1 MRDVVYTVLM
11 VINSL
16 ALAYMLG
23 ITVIYFLQLLYS
35 GKALS
40 EYVKYLRF
48 SDYRRYIDSGNMIP
62 VSLIVPAY
70 NEETTVTETVKNLLK
85 LNYPEYEIIVV
96 NDGSKDDTL
105 RLLIEHFGMVPIE
118 QPYKRSLSSKPIR
131 TVYRTPLY
139 GNLILLDKEN
149 GGKADALNAGINFSR
164 YPIVVSMDADS
175 VLEKEALVRI
185 VSPFLQDNTVVAVG
199 GVVRIA
205 NGCVIRDGEIKEIR
219 LPRTVLGKLQTVE
232 YLRSFFT
239 GRIGAASM
247 GMLLIISGAF
257 GAFRK
262 DAVLAVGGYTT
273 NCIGEDMELVVKL
286 HRSLRNMGKPYKIGF
301 LPDPICWTQPPENL
315 KDLYKQRKRWQI
327 GLINV
332 LLRHR
337 DMAFN
342 GKYGKAGLLMLPYYW
357 IFEFIGPIFETLG
370 YFVIPLSWWLGI
382 ISWQF
387 TLLFFMLV
395 VMIGLILSLGAIMQ
409 ESYAMRKFPKM
420 SQVFTLAAYAF
431 LDNLGFRQFNT
442 VIRFIGCLKYRK
454 GKHAWGSMKRERF
467 TAGKKE
473 GK

>member
-1 MRDVVYTVLM
+1 MKDVVYVVLM
-11 VINSL
+11 GVNGL
-16 ALAYMLG
+16 ALAYMIG
-23 ITVIYFLQLLYS
+23 ITVMYFLQLLFS
-35 GKALS
+35 GRALN

-48 SDYRRYIDSGNMIP
+48 SDYRRYIDSSNMIP

-70 NEETTVTETVKNLLK
+70 NEQGTVTETVKNLLK

-105 RLLIEHFGMVPIE
+105 KTLVECFGMVPIE
-118 QPYKRSLSSKPIR
+118 QPYKRSVDSKPIR
-131 TVYRTPLY
+131 AIYRTPRHF
-139 GNLILLDKEN
+139 NLIVLDKEN
-149 GGKADALNAGINFSR
+149 GGKSDALNAGINFAR
-164 YPIVVSMDADS
+164 YPVIVSMDADS

-185 VSPFLQDNTVVAVG
+185 VSPFVQDSAVVAVG

-205 NGCVIRDGEIKEIR
+205 NGCIIRDGEIKEIR

-247 GMLLIISGAF
+247 GMLMIISGAF

-262 DAVLAVGGYTT
+262 DAVIAVGGYTT

-286 HRSLRNMGKPYKIGF
+286 HRSLCDNKKKYKIGF

-327 GLINV
+327 GLISV

-370 YFVIPLSWWLGI
+370 YFVIPFSWWLGI
-382 ISWQF
+382 IGWRF
-387 TLLFFMLV
+387 TLLFFLLV
-395 VMIGLILSLGAIMQ
+395 VLIGLILSLGAIMQ

-420 SQVFTLAAYAF
+420 GQVFTLAAYAF
-431 LDNLGFRQFNT
+431 LDNFGFRQFNT
-442 VIRFIGCLKYRK
+442 VIRFIGCVKYRK

-467 TAGKKE
+467 TTDRK
-473 GK
+473 

>member
-1 MRDVVYTVLM
+1 MRDVIYIVLM
-11 VINSL
+11 AINGL
-16 ALAYMLG
+16 ALTYMIG
-23 ITVIYFLQLLYS
+23 ITIIYFLQLLFS

-48 SDYRRYIDSGNMIP
+48 SDYRRYIDSSNMIP

-70 NEETTVTETVKNLLK
+70 NEESTVTETVKNLLK

-96 NDGSKDDTL
+96 NDGSRDDTL
-105 RLLIEHFGMVPIE
+105 KLLIETFGMVPIE
-118 QPYKRSLSSKPIR
+118 QPYRRSIETQPIR
-131 TVYRTPLY
+131 AIYRTPKY
-139 GNLILLDKEN
+139 FNLTVVDKDN
-149 GGKADALNAGINFSR
+149 GGKSDALNAGINLSR
-164 YPIVVSMDADS
+164 YPVVVSMDADS

-185 VSPFLQDNTVVAVG
+185 VSPFVQDNAVIAVG

-205 NGCVIRDGEIKEIR
+205 NGCVIEEGEIKEIR

-239 GRIGAASM
+239 GRIGAAAM
-247 GMLLIISGAF
+247 GMLMIISGAF

-262 DAVLAVGGYTT
+262 DAVIAVGGYTN

-286 HRSLRNMGKPYKIGF
+286 HRNLCDAGKKYKIGF
-301 LPDPICWTQPPENL
+301 LPDPICWTQPPENM

-327 GLINV
+327 GLISV

-342 GKYGKAGLLMLPYYW
+342 GKYGKAGLVMLPYYW

-382 ISWQF
+382 ISWKF

-420 SQVFTLAAYAF
+420 SQVLTLAAYAF
-431 LDNLGFRQFNT
+431 LDNFGFRQFNT
-442 VIRFIGCLKYRK
+442 VLRFIGCVRYRK
-454 GKHAWGSMKRERF
+454 GKHAWGTMRRERF
-467 TAGKKE
+467 TTGGQAR
-473 GK
+473 

>member
-1 MRDVVYTVLM
+1 MRNVIYAILM

-16 ALAYMLG
+16 SLAYMIG
-23 ITVIYFLQLLYS
+23 ITLTYFLQLLYS
-35 GKALS
+35 GKALN

-48 SDYRRYIDSGNMIP
+48 SDYRRYIDSANMIP

-70 NEETTVTETVKNLLK
+70 NEEATVVETVINLLK

-96 NDGSKDDTL
+96 NDGSKDGTL
-105 RLLIEHFGMVPIE
+105 PLLIEKFSLVPIE
-118 QPYKRSLSSKPIR
+118 QPYKKTLESKPVR
-131 TVYRTPLY
+131 AVYRTPLQA
-139 GNLILLDKEN
+139 NLLVVDKEN

-164 YPIVVSMDADS
+164 YPVIVSMDADS

-205 NGCVIRDGEIKEIR
+205 NGCVVEDGEIKEIR
-219 LPRTVLGKLQTVE
+219 LPRTALGKLQTVE

-262 DAVLAVGGYTT
+262 DAVIAVGGYTT
-273 NCIGEDMELVVKL
+273 RCIGEDMELVVKL
-286 HRSLRNMGKPYKIGF
+286 HRGLRNAGKPYRIDF
-301 LPDPICWTQPPENL
+301 LPDPICWTQPPENFR
-315 KDLYKQRKRWQI
+315 DLYRQRKRWQI

-332 LLRHR
+332 LMRHK

-342 GKYGKAGLLMLPYYW
+342 AKYGKTGLLMLPYYW
-357 IFEFIGPIFETLG
+357 IFEFIGPIFETIG

-382 ISWQF
+382 ISWRF
-387 TLLFFMLV
+387 TLLFFLLV
-395 VMIGLILSLGAIMQ
+395 VMVGLVLSLGAILQ

-420 SQVFTLAAYAF
+420 SQVLTLAAYA
-431 LDNLGFRQFNT
+431 LIDNFGFRQFNT
-442 VIRFIGCLKYRK
+442 VIRFIGCLKYRS
-454 GKHAWGSMKRERF
+454 GKNTWGSMKREKF
-467 TAGKKE
+467 ESKK
-473 GK
+473 

>member
-1 MRDVVYTVLM
+1 MRSVIYAVLM

-16 ALAYMLG
+16 SLAYMIG
-23 ITVIYFLQLLYS
+23 ITITYFLQLLYS
-35 GKALS
+35 GKALN

-48 SDYRRYIDSGNMIP
+48 SDYRRYIDSANMIP

-70 NEETTVTETVKNLLK
+70 NEEATVVETVKNLLK

-96 NDGSKDDTL
+96 NDGSRDGTL
-105 RLLIEHFGMVPIE
+105 PLLLERFGMLPIE
-118 QPYKRSLSSKPIR
+118 QPYKRSVDAKPIR
-131 TVYRTPLY
+131 GVYRTPLH
-139 GNLILLDKEN
+139 GNLVVVDKEN

-164 YPIVVSMDADS
+164 YPVIVSMDADS

-205 NGCVIRDGEIKEIR
+205 NGCVIEEGEIREIR
-219 LPRTVLGKLQTVE
+219 LPRTALGKLQTVE

-262 DAVLAVGGYTT
+262 DAVISVGGYTT
-273 NCIGEDMELVVKL
+273 HCIGEDMELVVKL
-286 HRSLRNMGKPYKIGF
+286 HRGLRNAGKPYKIDF

-315 KDLYKQRKRWQI
+315 RDLYKQRKRWQI

-332 LLRHR
+332 LMRHR

-342 GKYGKAGLLMLPYYW
+342 RKYGKAGMLMLPYYW
-357 IFEFIGPIFETLG
+357 IFEFIGPIFETMG

-382 ISWQF
+382 ISWKF

-395 VMIGLILSLGAIMQ
+395 VMVGLILSLGAIMQ

-420 SQVFTLAAYAF
+420 SQILALAFYAF
-431 LDNLGFRQFNT
+431 VDNFGFRQFNT
-442 VIRFIGCLKYRK
+442 VIRFIGCLKYRS
-454 GKHAWGSMKRERF
+454 GKNTWGSMKRERF
-467 TAGKKE
+467 AGNKR
-473 GK
+473 

>member
-1 MRDVVYTVLM
+1 MRNILYAILM

-16 ALAYMLG
+16 SLAYMIG
-23 ITVIYFLQLLYS
+23 ITFTYFIQLIYS
-35 GKALS
+35 GKALG

-48 SDYRRYIDSGNMIP
+48 SDYRRYIDSSNMIP

-70 NEETTVTETVKNLLK
+70 NEEATIIETIKNLLK

-96 NDGSKDDTL
+96 NDGSKDQTL
-105 RLLIEHFGMVPIE
+105 SLLVEKFGMIPIE
-118 QPYKRSLSSKPIR
+118 QPYKKSVPSMPIR
-131 TVYRTPLY
+131 TVYRTSRH
-139 GNLILLDKEN
+139 GNLIVIDKEN

-164 YPIVVSMDADS
+164 YPVVVSMDADS
-175 VLEKEALVRI
+175 VLEKEALIRI
-185 VSPFLQDNTVVAVG
+185 IAPFLQDNSVVAVG
-199 GVVRIA
+199 GVVRISS
-205 NGCVIRDGEIKEIR
+205 GCVIEDGEIKEVQ

-239 GRIGAASM
+239 GRIGAAAM

-262 DAVLAVGGYTT
+262 DAVIAVGGYTT
-273 NCIGEDMELVVKL
+273 HCIGEDMELVVKL
-286 HRSLRNMGKPYKIGF
+286 HRGLRKAGKPYKISF

-342 GKYGKAGLLMLPYYW
+342 PAYGKTGMLMLPYYW
-357 IFEFIGPIFETLG
+357 IFEFIGPLFETMG
-370 YFVIPLSWWLGI
+370 YFVVPLSWWLGI
-382 ISWQF
+382 ISWKF
-387 TLLFFMLV
+387 TLLFFLLV
-395 VMIGLILSLGAIMQ
+395 VMVGLILSLGAIMQ

-420 SQVFTLAAYAF
+420 SQILTLATYAL
-431 LDNLGFRQFNT
+431 LDNFGFRQFNT
-442 VIRFIGCLKYRK
+442 IIRFIGFLKYRK
-454 GKHAWGSMKRERF
+454 GKDTWGTLKR
-467 TAGKKE
+467 KKFASD
-473 GK
+473 K

>member
-1 MRDVVYTVLM
+1 MKQIISVFLM
-11 VINSL
+11 LINALS
-16 ALAYMLG
+16 LAYMIG
-23 ITVIYFLQLLYS
+23 ITITYFLQLLYS
-35 GKALS
+35 GRALN

-48 SDYRRYIDSGNMIP
+48 SDYRRYIDSANMIP

-70 NEETTVTETVKNLLK
+70 NEEATVVETVRNLLK

-96 NDGSKDDTL
+96 NDGSKDRTL
-105 RLLIEHFGMVPIE
+105 ELLMETYAMVAIE
-118 QPYKRSLSSKPIR
+118 QPFQRSVECKPIR
-131 TVYRTPLY
+131 RVYRSPLHD
-139 GNLILLDKEN
+139 NLIVIDKEN

-164 YPIVVSMDADS
+164 YPVIVSMDADS

-185 VSPFLQDNTVVAVG
+185 VSPFLQDHTVVAVG

-219 LPRTVLGKLQTVE
+219 LPRSALGKLQTVE

-262 DAVLAVGGYTT
+262 DAVIAVGGYTT
-273 NCIGEDMELVVKL
+273 HCIGEDMELVVKL
-286 HRSLRNMGKPYKIGF
+286 HRHLRDTGKPYRIDF

-315 KDLYKQRKRWQI
+315 RDLYKQRKRWQI

-332 LLRHR
+332 LIRHR

-342 GKYGKAGLLMLPYYW
+342 AKYGKTGLLMLPYYW
-357 IFEFIGPIFETLG
+357 IFEFIGPVFETMG
-370 YFVIPLSWWLGI
+370 YITIPLSWWLNI
-382 ISWQF
+382 ISWKF
-387 TLLFFMLV
+387 ALLFFLLV
-395 VMIGLILSLGAIMQ
+395 VMVGLILSLGAILQ

-420 SQVFTLAAYAF
+420 SQILTLAAYA
-431 LDNLGFRQFNT
+431 LVDNLGFRQFNT
-442 VIRFIGCLKYRK
+442 IIRFIGCLKYRS
-454 GKHAWGSMKRERF
+454 GKNTWGSMNR
-467 TAGKKE
+467 KKFS
-473 GK
+473 GAAK

>member
-1 MRDVVYTVLM
+1 MRNVIYAILM
-11 VINSL
+11 AINSIS
-16 ALAYMLG
+16 LAYMIG
-23 ITVIYFLQLLYS
+23 ITLTYFIQLIYS
-35 GKALS
+35 GKALG

-70 NEETTVTETVKNLLK
+70 NEELTITETIKNLLK
-85 LNYPEYEIIVV
+85 LNYPEYEIIVI
-96 NDGSKDDTL
+96 NDGSKDRTL
-105 RLLIEHFGMVPIE
+105 SMLVERFGMIPIE
-118 QPYKRSLSSKPIR
+118 QPFKRSVECKPIR
-131 TVYRTPLY
+131 TVYRTAQHA
-139 GNLILLDKEN
+139 NLIVVDKEN

-164 YPIVVSMDADS
+164 YPVVVSMDADS
-175 VLEKEALVRI
+175 VLEKDALIRI

-199 GVVRIA
+199 GVVRISS
-205 NGCVIRDGEIKEIR
+205 GCVVEDGEIKEIR
-219 LPRTVLGKLQTVE
+219 LPKTMLGKLQTVE

-262 DAVLAVGGYTT
+262 DAIVSVGGYTT
-273 NCIGEDMELVVKL
+273 HCIGEDMELVVKL
-286 HRSLRNMGKPYKIGF
+286 HRGFRNAGKPYKIYF

-342 GKYGKAGLLMLPYYW
+342 PKYGKTGLLMLPYYW
-357 IFEFIGPIFETLG
+357 IFEFIGPLFETLG
-370 YFVIPLSWWLGI
+370 YFVVPLSWWLGI
-382 ISWQF
+382 ISWKF
-387 TLLFFMLV
+387 TLLFFLLV
-395 VMIGLILSLGAIMQ
+395 VLVGLILSLGAIMQ

-420 SQVFTLAAYAF
+420 SQILTLATYAF
-431 LDNLGFRQFNT
+431 IDNFGFRQFNT
-442 VIRFIGCLKYRK
+442 IIRFIGCIKYRS
-454 GKHAWGSMKRERF
+454 GKDTWGSMKREKF
-467 TAGKKE
+467 TTEKK
-473 GK
+473 

>member
-1 MRDVVYTVLM
+1 MRSVLYAVLM
-11 VINSL
+11 VINSISL
-16 ALAYMLG
+16 IYMIG
-23 ITVIYFLQLLYS
+23 ITITYFLHLLYS

-48 SDYRRYIDSGNMIP
+48 SDYRRYIDSANMIP

-70 NEETTVTETVKNLLK
+70 NEEATIVETVQNLLK

-96 NDGSKDDTL
+96 NDGSKDGTL
-105 RLLIEHFGMVPIE
+105 PMLLEKFNMIPIE
-118 QPYKRSLSSKPIR
+118 QPFRRLVDSMPIQR
-131 TVYRTPLY
+131 VYRTPLHE
-139 GNLILLDKEN
+139 NLIVVDKEN

-164 YPIVVSMDADS
+164 YPVFVSMDADS

-185 VSPFLQDNTVVAVG
+185 MAPFLQDSTVVAVG

-205 NGCVIRDGEIKEIR
+205 NGCVIEEGEIKEVR
-219 LPRTVLGKLQTVE
+219 LPRSALGKLQTVE

-262 DAVLAVGGYTT
+262 DAVIAVGGYTT
-273 NCIGEDMELVVKL
+273 RCIGEDMELVVKL
-286 HRSLRNMGKPYKIGF
+286 HRSLRDANKPYKIEF

-315 KDLYKQRKRWQI
+315 RDLYKQRKRWQI

-332 LLRHR
+332 LIRHR

-342 GKYGKAGLLMLPYYW
+342 RRYGRTGMVMLPYYW
-357 IFEFIGPIFETLG
+357 IFEFIGPIFETMG
-370 YFVIPLSWWLGI
+370 YFVIPLSWALGI
-382 ISWQF
+382 ISWKF

-395 VMIGLILSLGAIMQ
+395 VMVGLILSLGAIMQ

-420 SQVFTLAAYAF
+420 VQIVTLATYALF
-431 LDNLGFRQFNT
+431 DNFGFRQFNT
-442 VIRFIGCLKYRK
+442 VIRFIGCLKYRSSK
-454 GKHAWGSMKRERF
+454 DNWGSMKR
-467 TAGKKE
+467 KE
-473 GK
+473 FKSKQ

>member
-1 MRDVVYTVLM
+1 MKGFIYAVLM
-11 VINSL
+11 VINILSL
-16 ALAYMLG
+16 IYMIG
-23 ITVIYFLQLLYS
+23 ITITYFLQLLYS
-35 GKALS
+35 GKALG

-70 NEETTVTETVKNLLK
+70 NEEATVTETVKNLLK

-96 NDGSKDDTL
+96 NDGSKDGTL
-105 RLLIEHFGMVPIE
+105 PLLIERFGMVAIE
-118 QPYKRSLSSKPIR
+118 QPYKRSVEAKPIR
-131 TVYRTPLY
+131 AVYRTPQY
-139 GNLILLDKEN
+139 ANLIVVDKDN

-164 YPIVVSMDADS
+164 YPVVVSMDADS

-185 VSPFLQDNTVVAVG
+185 VTPFLQDNTVVAVG

-205 NGCVIRDGEIKEIR
+205 NGCVIEDGEIKEIR

-262 DAVLAVGGYTT
+262 DAVIAVGGYTPH
-273 NCIGEDMELVVKL
+273 CIGEDMELVVKL
-286 HRSLRNMGKPYKIGF
+286 HRYLRNEGKPYRIDF
-301 LPDPICWTQPPENL
+301 LPDPICWTQPPENIR
-315 KDLYKQRKRWQI
+315 DLFKQRKRWQI

-332 LLRHR
+332 LMRHR

-342 GKYGKAGLLMLPYYW
+342 AKYGKAGVLMLPYYW
-357 IFEFIGPIFETLG
+357 IFEFIGPIFETMG

-382 ISWQF
+382 ISWKF
-387 TLLFFMLV
+387 TLLFFLLV
-395 VMIGLILSLGAIMQ
+395 VMVGLILSLGAIMQ
-409 ESYAMRKFPKM
+409 ESYAMRKFPKIG
-420 SQVFTLAAYAF
+420 QILTLAVFAF
-431 LDNLGFRQFNT
+431 LDNFGFRQFNT
-442 VIRFIGCLKYRK
+442 MIRFIGCLKYRS
-454 GKHAWGSMKRERF
+454 GKNTWGSMKRERF
-467 TAGKKE
+467 ATEKK
-473 GK
+473 